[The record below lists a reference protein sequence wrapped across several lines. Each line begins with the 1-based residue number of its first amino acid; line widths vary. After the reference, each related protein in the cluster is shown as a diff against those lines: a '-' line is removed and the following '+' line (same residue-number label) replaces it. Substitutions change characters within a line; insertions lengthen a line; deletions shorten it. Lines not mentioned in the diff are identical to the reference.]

1 LENPKSG
8 NDLGKSRKEF
18 EKRIK
23 TYEKVGEHVREK
35 YEKILKRMK
44 AYEKVRKA

>member
-35 YEKILKRMK
+35 YGKI
-44 AYEKVRKA
+44 